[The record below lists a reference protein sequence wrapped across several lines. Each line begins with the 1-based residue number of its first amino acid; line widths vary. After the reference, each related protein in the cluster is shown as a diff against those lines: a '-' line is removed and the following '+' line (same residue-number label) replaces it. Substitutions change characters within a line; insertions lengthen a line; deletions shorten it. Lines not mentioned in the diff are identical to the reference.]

1 MDLITQLKDV
11 MERRGYSQSQVA
23 RAIGRSGAVVNQ
35 FLQGKYTGDI
45 SDIQERITS
54 FINREQEKEK
64 NRRIQAHFVT
74 TDMAAK
80 GLEVLAYAHQECE
93 ICVLYGA
100 AGLGKTMLLGEYAAR
115 NKDAL
120 FIEADPGY
128 TARTLLEELCRLL
141 GVKVRGNIHELID
154 ACVRELRGSG
164 RLLMVDEAELLPYRA
179 LEVLR
184 RLHDKAGIGIVLA
197 GMPRLLINLK
207 GRRGEFAQLYSRVA
221 LALNLG
227 DTLSRDDFN
236 QIAVDMMPE
245 ASEANIGDALYTRSL
260 GNARRLFKLARGV
273 YRICD
278 ISQVPVSV
286 GAIDKFAEMLIH

>member
-1 MDLITQLKDV
+1 MELITQLKDV
-11 MERRGYSQSQVA
+11 MERRGYSQTQVA

-45 SDIQERITS
+45 TDIQERITS

-74 TDMAAK
+74 TEMAAK

-100 AGLGKTMLLGEYAAR
+100 AGLGKTMLLKEYVSR

-120 FIEADPGY
+120 LIEADPGY
-128 TARTLLEELCRLL
+128 TARTILEELCRLL

-179 LEVLR
+179 LEILR
-184 RLHDKAGIGIVLA
+184 RLHDKAGIGVVLA

-245 ASEANIGDALYTRSL
+245 SGESDIGDALYARSL

>member
-1 MDLITQLKDV
+1 T
-11 MERRGYSQSQVA
+11 
-23 RAIGRSGAVVNQ
+23 
-35 FLQGKYTGDI
+35 
-45 SDIQERITS
+45 DIQERITS

-74 TDMAAK
+74 TEMAAK

-100 AGLGKTMLLGEYAAR
+100 AGLGKTMLLKEYVSR

-120 FIEADPGY
+120 LIEADPGY
-128 TARTLLEELCRLL
+128 TARTILEELCRLL

-179 LEVLR
+179 LEILR
-184 RLHDKAGIGIVLA
+184 RLHDKAGTGVVLA

-236 QIAVDMMPE
+236 QIAVNMMPE
-245 ASEANIGDALYTRSL
+245 AGEASIGDALYTRSL

>member
-1 MDLITQLKDV
+1 MELITQLKDV
-11 MERRGYSQSQVA
+11 MERRGYSQAQVA

-64 NRRIQAHFVT
+64 KRRIQAHFVT

-245 ASEANIGDALYTRSL
+245 ASEADIGDALYTRSL

>member
-1 MDLITQLKDV
+1 MSLITQLKDV
-11 MERRGYSQSQVA
+11 MERRGYTQTHVA
-23 RAIGRSGAVVNQ
+23 RAIGRTHPVVNQ
-35 FLQGKYTGDI
+35 FLQGKYRGDVA
-45 SDIQERITS
+45 DIEERIS
-54 FINREQEKEK
+54 AFVSRELEKEK
-64 NRRIQAHFVT
+64 NRRIKVRFVT
-74 TDMAAK
+74 TAMAAK

-100 AGLGKTMLLGEYAAR
+100 AGLGKTMVLREYAAR
-115 NKDAL
+115 NRDAVL
-120 FIEADPGY
+120 IEADPGY
-128 TARTLLEELCRLL
+128 TARTLLEELCRQL

-154 ACVRELRGSG
+154 ACVRELRDSG

-227 DTLSRDDFN
+227 DTLTRDDFQ
-236 QIAVDMMPE
+236 QIATDLIPE
-245 ASEANIGDALYTRSL
+245 AASPEISEALYARSL

-278 ISQVPVSV
+278 ISDASVSV
-286 GAIDKFAEMLIH
+286 QAIDKFSEMLIH